1 VQHSH
6 TVNTLPGKQL
16 KLFIERGEQK
26 RLEIGIDKLPR
37 MYVERHHR
45 GLTVALRRLT
55 DNLREQRAMA
65 SVYAIEETNR
75 GNLAHGWHF

>member
-1 VQHSH
+1 
-6 TVNTLPGKQL
+6 
-16 KLFIERGEQK
+16 
-26 RLEIGIDKLPR
+26 

-45 GLTVALRRLT
+45 GLPVALRRLT

-75 GNLAHGWHF
+75 GNLAHGWHFRRNKSFCYIDYLRFFMHL